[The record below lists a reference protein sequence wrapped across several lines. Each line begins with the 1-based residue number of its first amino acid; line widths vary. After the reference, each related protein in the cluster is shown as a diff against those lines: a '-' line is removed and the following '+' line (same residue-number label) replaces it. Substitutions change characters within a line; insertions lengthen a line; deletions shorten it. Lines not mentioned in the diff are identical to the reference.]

1 MKRNIAFVR
10 CIYCRT
16 INKLPADRLKS
27 WPRCGKCKKRIEV
40 SAELIDGTESNF
52 KQEVLAWP
60 GAVFVEFWSHR
71 CGHCLKIA
79 PIVDSIARE
88 KAGLIKV
95 VKVNVDSEPL
105 LASRFQIQATPFMMI
120 FWNGEKLSEIAGA
133 LPKEQL
139 EAWIDSSLLG

>member
-1 MKRNIAFVR
+1 MKSDNAFFL

-16 INKLPADRLKS
+16 INRFPADRLKS
-27 WPRCGKCKKRIEV
+27 RPQCGKCKKPIEV
-40 SAELIDGTESNF
+40 SAQLIEGTVSNF
-52 KQEVLAWP
+52 NQEVLAWQ
-60 GAVFVEFWSHR
+60 GVVFVEFWSHR

-79 PIVDSIARE
+79 PIVEGLAHER
-88 KAGLIKV
+88 AGLIKV
-95 VKVNVDSEPL
+95 VKVNVDNEPL

-120 FWNGEKLSEIAGA
+120 FRNGDKLSEIAGA